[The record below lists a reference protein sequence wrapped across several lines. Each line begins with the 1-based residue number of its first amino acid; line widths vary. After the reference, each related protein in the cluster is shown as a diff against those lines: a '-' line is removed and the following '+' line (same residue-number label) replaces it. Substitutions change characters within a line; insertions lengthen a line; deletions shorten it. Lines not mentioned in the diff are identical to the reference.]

1 MPLVG
6 ALLHP
11 PHLRDESLLAVR
23 SARGWRG
30 SCGTCSSRQP
40 VMGHC
45 SLALRRTPPVSGCRH
60 DEGAAMHM
68 RR

>member
-23 SARGWRG
+23 SGRGVARVVRHLLLPAASDGAL
-30 SCGTCSSRQP
+30 
-40 VMGHC
+40 
-45 SLALRRTPPVSGCRH
+45 LAR
-60 DEGAAMHM
+60 AATHPTGQ
-68 RR
+68 RLPTR